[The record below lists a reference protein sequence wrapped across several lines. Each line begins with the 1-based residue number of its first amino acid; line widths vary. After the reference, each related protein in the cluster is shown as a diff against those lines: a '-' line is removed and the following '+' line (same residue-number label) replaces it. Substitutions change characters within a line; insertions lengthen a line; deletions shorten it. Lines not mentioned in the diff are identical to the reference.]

1 MIRSDLQRARSQFH
15 LPIMVQR
22 GLLVGLLVCLPLTS
36 ALAQKAKEEPAK
48 PAAAKPAATK
58 PAAAKATPAKP
69 AASKPTASKP
79 TAAKPASTKP
89 AATKPAPAKPVPAK
103 PEAVKPAL
111 LATFGEWGAYM
122 AGAGAQKTCYV
133 LAQPKE
139 RLPAGVN
146 RDPAFAFISTRPGQA
161 VRNEISITM
170 GFDVK
175 LGTNP
180 SMDIVGGKSIGM
192 TAKGS
197 NLWIKNAAEEPAVLE
212 SLKKGTKLN
221 VKATSLRNRQLTD
234 AYVLTGLAQALER
247 LAKECP

>member
-1 MIRSDLQRARSQFH
+1 
-15 LPIMVQR
+15 MVQR

-69 AASKPTASKP
+69 AASKPAASKP
-79 TAAKPASTKP
+79 TTAKP
-89 AATKPAPAKPVPAK
+89 AATKPVPAK

-175 LGTNP
+175 SGTNP

-234 AYVLTGLAQALER
+234 VYMLTGLAQALER

>member
-1 MIRSDLQRARSQFH
+1 
-15 LPIMVQR
+15 MVQR

-69 AASKPTASKP
+69 AASKPAASKP
-79 TAAKPASTKP
+79 TTAKP
-89 AATKPAPAKPVPAK
+89 AATKPVPAK

-175 LGTNP
+175 SGTNP

-234 AYVLTGLAQALER
+234 VYVLTGLAQALER

>member
-1 MIRSDLQRARSQFH
+1 
-15 LPIMVQR
+15 
-22 GLLVGLLVCLPLTS
+22 LVCLPLTS

-48 PAAAKPAATK
+48 PAAAKATPAKAT
-58 PAAAKATPAKP
+58 PAKATPAKP
-69 AASKPTASKP
+69 AASKPTA
-79 TAAKPASTKP
+79 AKP
-89 AATKPAPAKPVPAK
+89 AATKPAATKPVPAK

-175 LGTNP
+175 SGTNP

-197 NLWIKNAAEEPAVLE
+197 NLWIKNAAEEPAVLD

-234 AYVLTGLAQALER
+234 VYVLTGLAQALER

>member
-48 PAAAKPAATK
+48 LAATK

-175 LGTNP
+175 KGTNP

-234 AYVLTGLAQALER
+234 VYVLTGLAQALER

>member
-1 MIRSDLQRARSQFH
+1 
-15 LPIMVQR
+15 MVQR

-69 AASKPTASKP
+69 AASKPAASKPAASKP
-79 TAAKPASTKP
+79 TAAKPAATKP
-89 AATKPAPAKPVPAK
+89 AATKPVPAK

-175 LGTNP
+175 SGTNP

-197 NLWIKNAAEEPAVLE
+197 NLWIKNAAEEPAVLD

-234 AYVLTGLAQALER
+234 VYVLTGLAQALER

>member
-15 LPIMVQR
+15 LLIMVQR

-48 PAAAKPAATK
+48 PAAAKAT
-58 PAAAKATPAKP
+58 PAKATPAKP
-69 AASKPTASKP
+69 AASKPTA
-79 TAAKPASTKP
+79 AKPAATKP
-89 AATKPAPAKPVPAK
+89 AATKPAATKPAATKPVPAK

-175 LGTNP
+175 SGTNP

-197 NLWIKNAAEEPAVLE
+197 NLWIKNAAEEPAVLD

-234 AYVLTGLAQALER
+234 VYVLTGLAQALER

>member
-69 AASKPTASKP
+69 AASKPAASKP
-79 TAAKPASTKP
+79 TTAKP
-89 AATKPAPAKPVPAK
+89 AATKPVPAK

-175 LGTNP
+175 SGTNP

-234 AYVLTGLAQALER
+234 VYVLTGLAQALER

>member
-1 MIRSDLQRARSQFH
+1 
-15 LPIMVQR
+15 MVQR

-69 AASKPTASKP
+69 TASKPTASKPTASKP
-79 TAAKPASTKP
+79 TAAKPAATKP
-89 AATKPAPAKPVPAK
+89 AATKPAPAKLVPAK

-175 LGTNP
+175 SGTNP

-234 AYVLTGLAQALER
+234 VYVLTGLAQALER